1 MTYRAAYDYFIS
13 LINLPRREYVKD
25 PKHCGVYLERMRALL
40 KILGSPEKKIP
51 HYIHITGTSGK
62 GSVARLLA
70 SVLQAGGQR
79 VGLLTSPHPSV
90 MLERFEINGRLM
102 PQKKFVELI
111 ERLKTALEK
120 FLTVSECD
128 IPSFTELTT
137 ILGLMFFAEQRA
149 PWVVLEVGCG
159 GRYDATNVIPRKDA
173 AIITNVGLD
182 HVDILGNTKTK
193 IAFEKAGIIK
203 PGSLVFTMDADAKV
217 LKILERECKKTHTT
231 LTRVKKNEGK
241 IITSNLAGSAFRAGG
256 AEYHLNALG
265 THQITNAL
273 LARRVALALG
283 FSKRDIQRGLARVKF
298 PVCLEI
304 VSRRPLII
312 LDGAHNPDKM
322 KTTVEA
328 VRKVQSPKPARPN
341 SRSGRSKVHLVVG
354 FAANK
359 NIGAM
364 ARQLATLKPKTIACT
379 RFTVNPFR
387 KAADPRTIATAF
399 RRYLPKTQLAM
410 FLDPRAAL
418 AWSKREQKKIGGWLL
433 ATGSIFLSGELRAK
447 LRPD

>member
-1 MTYRAAYDYFIS
+1 MTYREAYDYFIS

-25 PKHCGVYLERMRALL
+25 PRHCGVYLERMRALL
-40 KILGSPEKKIP
+40 SILDNPEKKIP
-51 HYIHITGTSGK
+51 HYIHVTGTSGK
-62 GSVARLLA
+62 GSVARMLA
-70 SVLQAGGQR
+70 TVLQTSGRR

-102 PQKKFVELI
+102 SKKKFVELVG
-111 ERLKTALEK
+111 RLKSALDK
-120 FLTVSECD
+120 YLLVSKYD
-128 IPSFTELTT
+128 VPSFTELTT
-137 ILGLMFFAEQRA
+137 ILGLLFFAEQRV
-149 PWVVLEVGCG
+149 PWAVLEVGCG
-159 GRYDATNVIPRKDA
+159 GRFDATNVIPRKDA

-182 HVDILGNTKTK
+182 HVDILGHTKTK

-203 PGSLVFTMDADAKV
+203 PGAKVFTMDTNRKV
-217 LKILERECKKTHTT
+217 LKILERECKKTRTK

-241 IITSNLAGSAFRAGG
+241 IVTSNLAGNIFRADKK
-256 AEYHLNALG
+256 EYRLGVLG

-283 FSKRDIQRGLARVKF
+283 FPERDIQRGLARVKL

-304 VSRRPLII
+304 VSEKPLII

-322 KTTVEA
+322 KTTVQMIEEIKKT
-328 VRKVQSPKPARPN
+328 RNQKNNETMKQF
-341 SRSGRSKVHLVVG
+341 SRVHLVVG

-359 NIGAM
+359 DIGRM
-364 ARQLATLKPKTIACT
+364 VRQLATLKPKTIACT

-433 ATGSIFLSGELRAK
+433 ATGSIFLSGELRAIF
-447 LRPD
+447 